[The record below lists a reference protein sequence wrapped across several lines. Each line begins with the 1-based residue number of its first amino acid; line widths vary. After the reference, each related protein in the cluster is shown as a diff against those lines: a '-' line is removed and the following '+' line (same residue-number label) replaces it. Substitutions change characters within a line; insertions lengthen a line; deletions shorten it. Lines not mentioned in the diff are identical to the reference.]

1 MLPDISFLLS
11 SAPVDISPHHRMDK
25 AEKLLQNLIAWIDG
39 ISAWFHSLPLEQ
51 HLQTFLDK
59 FSALLASGNW
69 RDIAAAAATSFALIV
84 TAEIG
89 DKSQLVCMALA
100 SKHKAMPVLIG
111 ASAAFALLNTLAVVF
126 GVAIASWVPEYI
138 VAATVSFLFGVFG
151 MHALRLTDD
160 DDEEIK
166 EKSGHGIFFTTFLL
180 ITVAEFGD
188 KTQLAVVALSSTAM
202 PAAVWIGSTA
212 ALITTSALGVLAGRT
227 ILQKFPLT
235 LLHRISGVIFLILSA
250 CAAYRAYS
258 AFEIVKGHS
267 LWEMFIL
274 KLPGYLQ

>member
-1 MLPDISFLLS
+1 
-11 SAPVDISPHHRMDK
+11 MDK
-25 AEKLLQNLIAWIDG
+25 AEKLLQNLIAWINS
-39 ISAWFHSLPLEQ
+39 ISAWIHSLPLEQ

-111 ASAAFALLNTLAVVF
+111 AIAAFALLNTLAVVF
-126 GVAIASWVPEYI
+126 GVAIASWMPEYI
-138 VAATVSFLFGVFG
+138 VAATVAFLFGVFG